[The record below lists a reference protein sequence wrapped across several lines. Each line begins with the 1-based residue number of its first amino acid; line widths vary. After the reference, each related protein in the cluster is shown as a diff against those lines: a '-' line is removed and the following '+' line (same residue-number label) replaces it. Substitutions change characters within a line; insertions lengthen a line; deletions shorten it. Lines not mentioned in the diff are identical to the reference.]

1 MKQSLEDRFVRF
13 LKDHCGA
20 QSLDSDEFSFPPGVS
35 KADFLAFERT
45 LIVELKTLSS
55 DPGPR
60 IDEKINEHIQ
70 SVGGITY
77 GAIWSTQ
84 LFTDQAESDAF
95 HNRISMS
102 ITRNT
107 ESICRNANHQLEDT
121 EKFLKLYAT
130 KLLVILNEE
139 IEALD
144 PHLVGYRV
152 SKFFNDGIRSID
164 YCLLVFESHLI
175 HVNNLEQDPIFCIAN
190 NNTTHRSKRQ
200 MRNIMKKWAKFNNVS
215 YVEADPS
222 ELDSAN
228 YVPRKQP

>member
-1 MKQSLEDRFVRF
+1 MKDSLEDRFVRF

-20 QSLDSDEFSFPPGVS
+20 QSLDSDDFSFPPGVS
-35 KADFLAFERT
+35 KADFLVFEKT
-45 LIVELKTLSS
+45 LIVELKTLIS

-70 SVGGITY
+70 AAGGIPY

-107 ESICRNANHQLEDT
+107 ESICRNANHQLADT
-121 EKFLKLYAT
+121 EKFLELHAT
-130 KLLVILNEE
+130 KLLVILNES
-139 IEALD
+139 IDTLD
-144 PHLVGYRV
+144 PELVGYRV
-152 SKFFNDGIRSID
+152 SKFLNDGTRSID
-164 YCLLVFESHLI
+164 YCLLIFESHLI
-175 HVNNLEQDPIFCIAN
+175 RVSDTEQDPIFCIAN
-190 NNTTHRSKRQ
+190 DKTTHRSKRQ
-200 MRNIMKKWAKFNNVS
+200 MRNIMKKWAVFNNVS

-222 ELDSAN
+222 ELGSAS